1 MRRTWQAIIASFGLA
16 LILAAGAAL
25 SLPAKA
31 ASDGPTASEG
41 IAIGGSV
48 NNSTIN
54 NTVNK
59 QDPAVLTAMTKIF
72 ADQMAATTEARVR
85 AEAKAADLA
94 QKLGFTSSAVAE
106 FFTILGEQNVPEEK
120 IPARL
125 IEIATHFAQTRD
137 ELAALEPD
145 DPQAAKLANLA
156 KQALDA
162 GRLTEADKLLDQ
174 AKDAELAAFRQARE
188 LAQKAQEAADR
199 HALTAAKLLAS
210 RGNIALTQ
218 LHYADAAGAFKEAAT
233 LVPPGH
239 LDVTADLLDNESGA
253 LYRQGD
259 ERGDNTAL
267 KQSVEIWHVVLGY
280 RTRDRRPLDWAMTET
295 NLGAALERLGER
307 EIGTDGLEQA
317 VAAYRA
323 ALAPVATYYATLEED
338 TRDRVSWIIVAAIQM
353 NMGAVLETLGEREG
367 SSARLEDAVA
377 ADRAALD
384 EYTRDRAPLRW
395 ALTQINLGGA
405 LLTLGEREGNTA
417 RLEDAV
423 AAYRAALEKCT
434 RDQAPLQWALAQNN
448 LGKALWVLGSQ
459 ENGTERLKQSVAAYR
474 ASLEVRTRE
483 RVPLDWAMTENNLGI
498 ALKALGERENG
509 TALLEEAVAAY
520 RAALEEYTPD
530 RVPLQWAQ
538 TLMNLGNALQGI
550 GERGGG
556 TPRLEEAVASYR
568 AALQLDPLPI
578 DQARDLFNMGLA
590 LVALERR
597 QEALTCFKEA
607 GVAFK
612 TVGLPHLAD
621 VSGGWVVRLSN
632 EINRGGPNTPTPL
645 EHDQGYQ

>member
-1 MRRTWQAIIASFGLA
+1 MRRTWQLVIAPFGLA
-16 LILAAGAAL
+16 LLLVAAGF
-25 SLPAKA
+25 SVPTRA
-31 ASDGPTASEG
+31 ASNSPTASEG
-41 IAIGGSV
+41 IAISGSV
-48 NNSTIN
+48 SNSTIN

-59 QDPAVLTAMTKIF
+59 QDPAVLAAMTKTF
-72 ADQMAATTEARVR
+72 ADQMATTTEARVR

-94 QKLGFTSSAVAE
+94 QKLGFTSSAVTE
-106 FFTILGEQNVPEEK
+106 FFRILGEQNVPEEK

-137 ELAALEPD
+137 ELVALEPD
-145 DPQAAKLANLA
+145 DPQAAELANSA

-162 GRLTEADKLLDQ
+162 GQLTEADKLLDQ
-174 AKDAELAAFRQARE
+174 AKEAELAAFRQASE

-199 HALTAAKLLAS
+199 HALTAAKLLSS
-210 RGNIALTQ
+210 RGNIAMTQ
-218 LHYADAAGAFKEAAT
+218 LHYADAAGAFREAAT

-239 LDVTADLLDNESGA
+239 PDVTAEFLDDESGA
-253 LYRQGD
+253 LYHQGD

-267 KQSVEIWHVVLGY
+267 KKSVEIWQVILGY
-280 RTRDRRPLDWAMTET
+280 RPRDRVPPQWAVTEA

-307 EIGTDGLEQA
+307 EVGTDRLEQA
-317 VAAYRA
+317 VAAYQA
-323 ALAPVATYYATLEED
+323 ALEPAANYYATFEED
-338 TRDRVSWIIVAAIQM
+338 TRDRVSWVIVAAIQM
-353 NMGAVLETLGEREG
+353 NLGAALETLGEREG
-367 SSARLEDAVA
+367 RAARLEEAVA
-377 ADRAALD
+377 ADRAALE
-384 EYTRDRAPLRW
+384 EYTRDRAPLKW
-395 ALTQINLGGA
+395 ALTQINLGNV
-405 LLTLGEREGNTA
+405 LQTLGEREGNTA
-417 RLEDAV
+417 RLEEAV
-423 AAYRAALEKCT
+423 VAYHAALEQCT
-434 RDQAPLQWALAQNN
+434 RDQVPLQWALAQNN
-448 LGKALWVLGSQ
+448 LGKALWVLGNQ

-509 TALLEEAVAAY
+509 TAQLEEAVAAY

-538 TLMNLGNALQGI
+538 TLMNLGNALQRI

-556 TPRLEEAVASYR
+556 TARLEEAVASYR

-597 QEALTCFKEA
+597 QEALACFKEA
-607 GVAFK
+607 GATFK

-632 EINRGGPNTPTPL
+632 EINTGGPNTPTPL
-645 EHDQGYQ
+645 RHDLGYQ